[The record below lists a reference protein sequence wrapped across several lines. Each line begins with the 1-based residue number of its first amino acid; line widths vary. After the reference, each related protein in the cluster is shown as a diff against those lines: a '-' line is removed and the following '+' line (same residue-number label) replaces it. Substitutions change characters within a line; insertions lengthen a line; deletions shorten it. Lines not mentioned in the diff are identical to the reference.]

1 MHPGGALIGD
11 APAHDGPRDMTRA
24 DGLTDGPRGARTMRR
39 TTRRG
44 HRIMKALA
52 TTARTLAIALI
63 VALVTAP
70 LWPTVAA
77 AFSPG
82 RPGAPGGPLAGILAT
97 LQYTPALTWLGNSLF
112 VATTTTVVAI
122 AVAAPAA
129 YALSRA
135 RGRLV
140 AGFSLVLFVVQ
151 SLPVIVLVIPLF
163 VLFARVG
170 LVDSL
175 GGLTLVYI
183 GLAVAVAVWML
194 TAYIDTVPVRLEE
207 SAWLDGCS
215 VFGSFVRVV
224 LPACWP
230 GIVSTAIY
238 CFLLTWN
245 DYLVALVFIKSNAL
259 YTLPIGLQSARTPG
273 LILVIVLPPLLLFGL
288 LHRFFAVGGIAGS
301 LADR

>member
-1 MHPGGALIGD
+1 MGD
-11 APAHDGPRDMTRA
+11 FTR
-24 DGLTDGPRGARTMRR
+24 GRR
-39 TTRRG
+39 
-44 HRIMKALA
+44 AA
-52 TTARTLAIALI
+52 TARTGAHATGRPAVRTSRGTAPRPVAATRTATAARTAALVLI
-63 VALVTAP
+63 VALVTSP

-77 AFSPG
+77 AFAPG
-82 RPGAPGGPLAGILAT
+82 FPGAPGGPLAGILAT
-97 LQYTPALTWLGNSLF
+97 FQSTPALTWLGNSLL
-112 VATTTTVVAI
+112 VATSTTLVAV

-140 AGFSLVLFVVQ
+140 AGFSLVLFIVQ

-163 VLFARVG
+163 VLFAGAG

-183 GLAVAVAVWML
+183 GLSVAVAVWML
-194 TAYIDTVPVRLEE
+194 SAYIDTVPRLLEE

-215 VFGSFVRVV
+215 VFGGFVRVV

-245 DYLVALVFIKSNAL
+245 DYLVALVFIKTNAL

-288 LHRFFAVGGIAGS
+288 LNRYFSLGGIAGS

>member
-1 MHPGGALIGD
+1 MPRRNRLIRRPGALIGMILRLV
-11 APAHDGPRDMTRA
+11 AVVIITLLVVSPLLPT
-24 DGLTDGPRGARTMRR
+24 LTAAVGMRG
-39 TTRRG
+39 
-44 HRIMKALA
+44 
-52 TTARTLAIALI
+52 
-63 VALVTAP
+63 
-70 LWPTVAA
+70 
-77 AFSPG
+77 
-82 RPGAPGGPLAGILAT
+82 PGGPLAGILAT
-97 LQYTPALTWLGNSLF
+97 FQFTPALTWLGNSLL
-112 VATTTTVVAI
+112 VSVTTTVVALV
-122 AVAAPAA
+122 VAAPAA

-140 AGFSLVLFVVQ
+140 SAYSLILFVVQ
-151 SLPVIVLVIPLF
+151 SLPVVVLVIPLF
-163 VLFARVG
+163 ILFAGAG

-175 GGLTLVYI
+175 GGITLIYI
-183 GLAVAVAVWML
+183 GLSVAVAIWMM
-194 TAYIDTVPVRLEE
+194 TAYIDTIPARLEE

-215 VFGSFVRVV
+215 VFGGFWRVV

-273 LILVIVLPPLLLFGL
+273 LILVIVLPPLILFGV
-288 LHRFFAVGGIAGS
+288 LHRYFSLGGIAGA

>member
-1 MHPGGALIGD
+1 MPPAGSGD
-11 APAHDGPRDMTRA
+11 VARSP
-24 DGLTDGPRGARTMRR
+24 GLTGVPGRAGASSARRRSLLRRTAAVSRLVVVAAITLLVVSPLLPTLSAAFAPRG
-39 TTRRG
+39 
-44 HRIMKALA
+44 
-52 TTARTLAIALI
+52 
-63 VALVTAP
+63 
-70 LWPTVAA
+70 
-77 AFSPG
+77 PG
-82 RPGAPGGPLAGILAT
+82 RPGGPLTGILDT
-97 LQYTPALTWLGNSLF
+97 FRFTPALTWLGNSLTVS
-112 VATTTTVVAI
+112 VATTVVAI

-129 YALSRA
+129 YALSRG
-135 RGRLV
+135 RSRLV
-140 AGFSLVLFVVQ
+140 AGFALVLFVVQ

-163 VLFARVG
+163 VLFAGAG

-175 GGLTLVYI
+175 GGITLIYI
-183 GLAVAVAVWML
+183 GLSVAVAVWML
-194 TAYIDTVPVRLEE
+194 TAYIGTVPIRLEE

-215 VFGSFVRVV
+215 LFGGFVRIV

-245 DYLVALVFIKSNAL
+245 DYLVALVFLKSTSL

-288 LHRFFAVGGIAGS
+288 LNRYFSVGGVAGS